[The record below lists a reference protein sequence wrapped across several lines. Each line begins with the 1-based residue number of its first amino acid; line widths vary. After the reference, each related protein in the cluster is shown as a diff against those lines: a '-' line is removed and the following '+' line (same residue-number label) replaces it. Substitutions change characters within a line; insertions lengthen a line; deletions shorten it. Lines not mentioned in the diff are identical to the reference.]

1 MKKIIITR
9 SQLFEGLGDNLKT
22 QVTFTGDNANEMGN
36 NAQEKYNDAVRG
48 GLKPGAIQMS
58 GKSLRNNATDK
69 DEVTIGF
76 DKTQSN
82 IRGAVTNAVQN
93 AVNNGADINKLNVVD
108 NSEDISNGVAEGKTY
123 SKKQIEQARLYEM
136 RRTGKVM
143 TKKQLS
149 EEILTRSRLQELAFG
164 CDSDYIKE
172 KLSKMNV
179 FEALDAFRQ
188 TFGDEA
194 LQALSTSRNTVDAI
208 IETFCNADQQKKD
221 EFIGRLDG
229 TYQDEPIDLD
239 IEL

>member
-22 QVTFTGDNANEMGN
+22 QVTFTGNNANEMGA
-36 NAQEKYNDAVRG
+36 NAQEKYNDAING
-48 GLKPGAIQMS
+48 GLKPDSIQMS
-58 GKSLRNNATDK
+58 GKSVRNNATDK

-82 IRGAVTNAVQN
+82 IRGAVSNAVQN
-93 AVNNGADINKLNVVD
+93 AVNNGADINKVNVVD
-108 NSEDISNGVAEGKTY
+108 NSEDITNGVAEGKTY
-123 SKKQIEQARLYEM
+123 SKKQIEQARLFEM

-149 EEILTRSRLQELAFG
+149 EEILTRSRLQELAYE
-164 CDSDYIKE
+164 CDRNCIED
-172 KLSKMNV
+172 KLRNMNV
-179 FEALDAFRQ
+179 FQALEAFRQ

-194 LQALSTSRNTVDAI
+194 LQALSTSRNTADAI
-208 IETFCNADQQKKD
+208 VQTYINADQQKKD

-229 TYQDEPIDLD
+229 TYQDEAIDLD
-239 IEL
+239 IEI